1 MSDQFN
7 YKLVTPEKI
16 YLEGDAQMV
25 VLPGAEGDLGV
36 LPNHSNIITS
46 LRPGIIKVTN
56 SDQTQSLFVEE
67 GFIKFSNNE
76 LLVIAVGLDEEAA
89 LNNDFINDKI
99 EIGADDKK
107 LIDDLSKKVI
117 DDFISEY
124 EKLSSLSREAL
135 EPIIKSLIDKHKTN
149 FKGVGQPLRIAL
161 VGSRFG
167 PGIYDVILSLDKAEV
182 VKRLKQI

>member
-99 EIGADDKK
+99 ENYSSALDAADEAQKMKIQKK
-107 LIDDLSKKVI
+107 IDSL
-117 DDFISEY
+117 
-124 EKLSSLSREAL
+124 KLVL
-135 EPIIKSLIDKHKTN
+135 N
-149 FKGVGQPLRIAL
+149 
-161 VGSRFG
+161 
-167 PGIYDVILSLDKAEV
+167 
-182 VKRLKQI
+182 

>member
-99 EIGADDKK
+99 EDYSSTLDAADEAQKMKIQKK
-107 LIDDLSKKVI
+107 IDSL
-117 DDFISEY
+117 
-124 EKLSSLSREAL
+124 KLLL
-135 EPIIKSLIDKHKTN
+135 N
-149 FKGVGQPLRIAL
+149 
-161 VGSRFG
+161 
-167 PGIYDVILSLDKAEV
+167 
-182 VKRLKQI
+182 

>member
-16 YLEGDAQMV
+16 YLEGDAQIV

-56 SDQTQSLFVEE
+56 LDQTQSLFVEG

-89 LNNDFINDKI
+89 LNNDFINNKI
-99 EIGADDKK
+99 ENYSSALDAADEAQKMKIQKK
-107 LIDDLSKKVI
+107 IDSL
-117 DDFISEY
+117 
-124 EKLSSLSREAL
+124 KLLL
-135 EPIIKSLIDKHKTN
+135 N
-149 FKGVGQPLRIAL
+149 
-161 VGSRFG
+161 
-167 PGIYDVILSLDKAEV
+167 
-182 VKRLKQI
+182 

>member
-99 EIGADDKK
+99 EN
-107 LIDDLSKKVI
+107 
-117 DDFISEY
+117 Y
-124 EKLSSLSREAL
+124 SLAL
-135 EPIIKSLIDKHKTN
+135 ETADETQKMKIQKKIDSLKLLLN
-149 FKGVGQPLRIAL
+149 
-161 VGSRFG
+161 
-167 PGIYDVILSLDKAEV
+167 
-182 VKRLKQI
+182 

>member
-1 MSDQFN
+1 MSDLFN

-76 LLVIAVGLDEEAA
+76 LLVIAVGLDEEAV

-99 EIGADDKK
+99 EN
-107 LIDDLSKKVI
+107 
-117 DDFISEY
+117 Y
-124 EKLSSLSREAL
+124 SSAL
-135 EPIIKSLIDKHKTN
+135 ETADETQKMKIQKKIDSLKLLLN
-149 FKGVGQPLRIAL
+149 
-161 VGSRFG
+161 
-167 PGIYDVILSLDKAEV
+167 
-182 VKRLKQI
+182 

>member
-76 LLVIAVGLDEEAA
+76 LLVIAVGLDEEAV

-99 EIGADDKK
+99 EIYSSALDAADEAQKMKIQKK
-107 LIDDLSKKVI
+107 IDSL
-117 DDFISEY
+117 
-124 EKLSSLSREAL
+124 KLLL
-135 EPIIKSLIDKHKTN
+135 N
-149 FKGVGQPLRIAL
+149 
-161 VGSRFG
+161 
-167 PGIYDVILSLDKAEV
+167 
-182 VKRLKQI
+182 

>member
-1 MSDQFN
+1 MSEEFLKTQIISPDNQ
-7 YKLVTPEKI
+7 I
-16 YLEGDAQMV
+16 YDGNTEMV

-99 EIGADDKK
+99 ENYSSALDAADEAQKMKIQKK
-107 LIDDLSKKVI
+107 IDSL
-117 DDFISEY
+117 
-124 EKLSSLSREAL
+124 KLLL
-135 EPIIKSLIDKHKTN
+135 N
-149 FKGVGQPLRIAL
+149 
-161 VGSRFG
+161 
-167 PGIYDVILSLDKAEV
+167 
-182 VKRLKQI
+182 

>member
-99 EIGADDKK
+99 EN
-107 LIDDLSKKVI
+107 
-117 DDFISEY
+117 Y
-124 EKLSSLSREAL
+124 SSAL
-135 EPIIKSLIDKHKTN
+135 ETADETQNMKIQKKIDSFKLLFYLLSILLISLN
-149 FKGVGQPLRIAL
+149 LL
-161 VGSRFG
+161 V
-167 PGIYDVILSLDKAEV
+167 
-182 VKRLKQI
+182 

>member
-56 SDQTQSLFVEE
+56 SDETQSLFVEE

-76 LLVIAVGLDEEAA
+76 LLIIAVGLDEEAA

-99 EIGADDKK
+99 EN
-107 LIDDLSKKVI
+107 
-117 DDFISEY
+117 Y
-124 EKLSSLSREAL
+124 SSAL
-135 EPIIKSLIDKHKTN
+135 ETADETQKMKIQKKIDSLKLLLN
-149 FKGVGQPLRIAL
+149 
-161 VGSRFG
+161 
-167 PGIYDVILSLDKAEV
+167 
-182 VKRLKQI
+182 

>member
-16 YLEGDAQMV
+16 YHEGDAQMV

-99 EIGADDKK
+99 EN
-107 LIDDLSKKVI
+107 
-117 DDFISEY
+117 Y
-124 EKLSSLSREAL
+124 SSAL
-135 EPIIKSLIDKHKTN
+135 ETADETQKMKIQKKIDN
-149 FKGVGQPLRIAL
+149 FKLL
-161 VGSRFG
+161 
-167 PGIYDVILSLDKAEV
+167 LN
-182 VKRLKQI
+182 

>member
-46 LRPGIIKVTN
+46 LRPGIIKVSN

-99 EIGADDKK
+99 ENYSSALDAADETQKMKIQKK
-107 LIDDLSKKVI
+107 IDSL
-117 DDFISEY
+117 
-124 EKLSSLSREAL
+124 KLLL
-135 EPIIKSLIDKHKTN
+135 N
-149 FKGVGQPLRIAL
+149 
-161 VGSRFG
+161 
-167 PGIYDVILSLDKAEV
+167 
-182 VKRLKQI
+182 

>member
-99 EIGADDKK
+99 EI
-107 LIDDLSKKVI
+107 
-117 DDFISEY
+117 Y
-124 EKLSSLSREAL
+124 SSAL
-135 EPIIKSLIDKHKTN
+135 ETADETQKMKIQKKIDSLKLLLN
-149 FKGVGQPLRIAL
+149 
-161 VGSRFG
+161 
-167 PGIYDVILSLDKAEV
+167 
-182 VKRLKQI
+182 

>member
-7 YKLVTPEKI
+7 FKLVTPEKI

-76 LLVIAVGLDEEAA
+76 LLVIAVGLDEEAV

-99 EIGADDKK
+99 ENYSSALDAADEAQKMKIQKK
-107 LIDDLSKKVI
+107 IDSL
-117 DDFISEY
+117 
-124 EKLSSLSREAL
+124 KLLL
-135 EPIIKSLIDKHKTN
+135 N
-149 FKGVGQPLRIAL
+149 
-161 VGSRFG
+161 
-167 PGIYDVILSLDKAEV
+167 
-182 VKRLKQI
+182 

>member
-46 LRPGIIKVTN
+46 LIPGIIKVTN

-99 EIGADDKK
+99 ENFSSALDAADEAQKMKIQKK
-107 LIDDLSKKVI
+107 IDSL
-117 DDFISEY
+117 
-124 EKLSSLSREAL
+124 KLLL
-135 EPIIKSLIDKHKTN
+135 N
-149 FKGVGQPLRIAL
+149 
-161 VGSRFG
+161 
-167 PGIYDVILSLDKAEV
+167 
-182 VKRLKQI
+182 

>member
-76 LLVIAVGLDEEAA
+76 LLVITVGLDEEAA
-89 LNNDFINDKI
+89 LNNDFINNKI
-99 EIGADDKK
+99 ENYSSALDAADEAQKMKIQKK
-107 LIDDLSKKVI
+107 IDSL
-117 DDFISEY
+117 
-124 EKLSSLSREAL
+124 KLLL
-135 EPIIKSLIDKHKTN
+135 N
-149 FKGVGQPLRIAL
+149 
-161 VGSRFG
+161 
-167 PGIYDVILSLDKAEV
+167 
-182 VKRLKQI
+182 

>member
-76 LLVIAVGLDEEAA
+76 LLVIAVGLNEEAA
-89 LNNDFINDKI
+89 LNDDFINDKI
-99 EIGADDKK
+99 ENYSSALDAADEAQKMKIQRKIDSLK
-107 LIDDLSKKVI
+107 LL
-117 DDFISEY
+117 
-124 EKLSSLSREAL
+124 L
-135 EPIIKSLIDKHKTN
+135 N
-149 FKGVGQPLRIAL
+149 
-161 VGSRFG
+161 
-167 PGIYDVILSLDKAEV
+167 
-182 VKRLKQI
+182 

>member
-76 LLVIAVGLDEEAA
+76 LLVIAVGLDEEAV

-99 EIGADDKK
+99 ENYSSAIDAADEAQKMKIQKK
-107 LIDDLSKKVI
+107 IDSL
-117 DDFISEY
+117 
-124 EKLSSLSREAL
+124 KLLL
-135 EPIIKSLIDKHKTN
+135 N
-149 FKGVGQPLRIAL
+149 
-161 VGSRFG
+161 
-167 PGIYDVILSLDKAEV
+167 
-182 VKRLKQI
+182 

>member
-46 LRPGIIKVTN
+46 LRPGIIKVSN

-99 EIGADDKK
+99 ENYSSALNAADETQKMKIQKK
-107 LIDDLSKKVI
+107 IDSL
-117 DDFISEY
+117 
-124 EKLSSLSREAL
+124 KLLL
-135 EPIIKSLIDKHKTN
+135 N
-149 FKGVGQPLRIAL
+149 
-161 VGSRFG
+161 
-167 PGIYDVILSLDKAEV
+167 
-182 VKRLKQI
+182 

>member
-56 SDQTQSLFVEE
+56 SDQIQSLFVEE

-99 EIGADDKK
+99 EN
-107 LIDDLSKKVI
+107 
-117 DDFISEY
+117 Y
-124 EKLSSLSREAL
+124 SSAL
-135 EPIIKSLIDKHKTN
+135 ETADETQKMKIQKKIDSLKPVSYTHLTLPTN
-149 FKGVGQPLRIAL
+149 R
-161 VGSRFG
+161 
-167 PGIYDVILSLDKAEV
+167 EV
-182 VKRLKQI
+182 

>member
-46 LRPGIIKVTN
+46 LRPGIVKVTN

-89 LNNDFINDKI
+89 LNNDFINNKI
-99 EIGADDKK
+99 ENYSSALDAADETQKMKIQKK
-107 LIDDLSKKVI
+107 IDSL
-117 DDFISEY
+117 
-124 EKLSSLSREAL
+124 KLLL
-135 EPIIKSLIDKHKTN
+135 N
-149 FKGVGQPLRIAL
+149 
-161 VGSRFG
+161 
-167 PGIYDVILSLDKAEV
+167 
-182 VKRLKQI
+182 

>member
-46 LRPGIIKVTN
+46 LRPGVIKVTN

-99 EIGADDKK
+99 ENYSSALDAADETQKMRIQKK
-107 LIDDLSKKVI
+107 IDSL
-117 DDFISEY
+117 
-124 EKLSSLSREAL
+124 KLLL
-135 EPIIKSLIDKHKTN
+135 N
-149 FKGVGQPLRIAL
+149 
-161 VGSRFG
+161 
-167 PGIYDVILSLDKAEV
+167 
-182 VKRLKQI
+182 

>member
-46 LRPGIIKVTN
+46 LRPGVIKVTN

-76 LLVIAVGLDEEAA
+76 LLVIAVGLNEEAA

-99 EIGADDKK
+99 ENYSSALDAADEAQKMKIQKK
-107 LIDDLSKKVI
+107 IDSL
-117 DDFISEY
+117 
-124 EKLSSLSREAL
+124 KLLL
-135 EPIIKSLIDKHKTN
+135 N
-149 FKGVGQPLRIAL
+149 
-161 VGSRFG
+161 
-167 PGIYDVILSLDKAEV
+167 
-182 VKRLKQI
+182 

>member
-89 LNNDFINDKI
+89 LNNDFIYDKI
-99 EIGADDKK
+99 ENYSSALDAADETQKMKIQKK
-107 LIDDLSKKVI
+107 IDSL
-117 DDFISEY
+117 
-124 EKLSSLSREAL
+124 KLLL
-135 EPIIKSLIDKHKTN
+135 N
-149 FKGVGQPLRIAL
+149 
-161 VGSRFG
+161 
-167 PGIYDVILSLDKAEV
+167 
-182 VKRLKQI
+182 

>member
-1 MSDQFN
+1 MSDLFN

-16 YLEGDAQMV
+16 YLEGDAQMI

-89 LNNDFINDKI
+89 LNNDFINGKI
-99 EIGADDKK
+99 ENYSSALDAADEAQKMKIQKK
-107 LIDDLSKKVI
+107 IDSL
-117 DDFISEY
+117 
-124 EKLSSLSREAL
+124 KLLL
-135 EPIIKSLIDKHKTN
+135 N
-149 FKGVGQPLRIAL
+149 
-161 VGSRFG
+161 
-167 PGIYDVILSLDKAEV
+167 
-182 VKRLKQI
+182 

>member
-89 LNNDFINDKI
+89 LNNDFINNKI
-99 EIGADDKK
+99 ENYSSALDAADETQKMKIQKK
-107 LIDDLSKKVI
+107 FDSL
-117 DDFISEY
+117 
-124 EKLSSLSREAL
+124 KLLL
-135 EPIIKSLIDKHKTN
+135 N
-149 FKGVGQPLRIAL
+149 
-161 VGSRFG
+161 
-167 PGIYDVILSLDKAEV
+167 
-182 VKRLKQI
+182 

>member
-99 EIGADDKK
+99 EN
-107 LIDDLSKKVI
+107 
-117 DDFISEY
+117 Y
-124 EKLSSLSREAL
+124 SSAL
-135 EPIIKSLIDKHKTN
+135 ETADESQKMKIQKKIDSLKLLLN
-149 FKGVGQPLRIAL
+149 
-161 VGSRFG
+161 
-167 PGIYDVILSLDKAEV
+167 
-182 VKRLKQI
+182 

>member
-99 EIGADDKK
+99 EN
-107 LIDDLSKKVI
+107 
-117 DDFISEY
+117 Y
-124 EKLSSLSREAL
+124 SSAL
-135 EPIIKSLIDKHKTN
+135 ETVDESQKMKIQKKIDSLKLLLN
-149 FKGVGQPLRIAL
+149 
-161 VGSRFG
+161 
-167 PGIYDVILSLDKAEV
+167 
-182 VKRLKQI
+182 

>member
-76 LLVIAVGLDEEAA
+76 LLVIAVGLDEETA

-99 EIGADDKK
+99 ENYSLALDAADETQKMKIQKK
-107 LIDDLSKKVI
+107 IDSL
-117 DDFISEY
+117 
-124 EKLSSLSREAL
+124 KLLL
-135 EPIIKSLIDKHKTN
+135 N
-149 FKGVGQPLRIAL
+149 
-161 VGSRFG
+161 
-167 PGIYDVILSLDKAEV
+167 
-182 VKRLKQI
+182 

>member
-76 LLVIAVGLDEEAA
+76 LLVIAVGLEEEAA
-89 LNNDFINDKI
+89 LNNDSISGKI
-99 EIGADDKK
+99 ENYSSALDAADEAQKMKIQKK
-107 LIDDLSKKVI
+107 IDSL
-117 DDFISEY
+117 
-124 EKLSSLSREAL
+124 KLLL
-135 EPIIKSLIDKHKTN
+135 N
-149 FKGVGQPLRIAL
+149 
-161 VGSRFG
+161 
-167 PGIYDVILSLDKAEV
+167 
-182 VKRLKQI
+182 

>member
-99 EIGADDKK
+99 ENYSSALNAADEAQKMKIQKK
-107 LIDDLSKKVI
+107 IDSL
-117 DDFISEY
+117 
-124 EKLSSLSREAL
+124 KLLL
-135 EPIIKSLIDKHKTN
+135 N
-149 FKGVGQPLRIAL
+149 
-161 VGSRFG
+161 
-167 PGIYDVILSLDKAEV
+167 
-182 VKRLKQI
+182 

>member
-7 YKLVTPEKI
+7 YKFVTPEKI

-99 EIGADDKK
+99 ENYSSALDAADEAKK
-107 LIDDLSKKVI
+107 IKIQKKIDSL
-117 DDFISEY
+117 
-124 EKLSSLSREAL
+124 KLLL
-135 EPIIKSLIDKHKTN
+135 N
-149 FKGVGQPLRIAL
+149 
-161 VGSRFG
+161 
-167 PGIYDVILSLDKAEV
+167 
-182 VKRLKQI
+182 

>member
-89 LNNDFINDKI
+89 LNNDFINNKI
-99 EIGADDKK
+99 ENYSLAIETADENQKMKIQKK
-107 LIDDLSKKVI
+107 IDSL
-117 DDFISEY
+117 
-124 EKLSSLSREAL
+124 KLLL
-135 EPIIKSLIDKHKTN
+135 N
-149 FKGVGQPLRIAL
+149 
-161 VGSRFG
+161 
-167 PGIYDVILSLDKAEV
+167 
-182 VKRLKQI
+182 

>member
-46 LRPGIIKVTN
+46 LRPGIIQVTN

-99 EIGADDKK
+99 ENYSSALDAADEAQKMKIQKK
-107 LIDDLSKKVI
+107 IDSL
-117 DDFISEY
+117 
-124 EKLSSLSREAL
+124 KLLL
-135 EPIIKSLIDKHKTN
+135 N
-149 FKGVGQPLRIAL
+149 
-161 VGSRFG
+161 
-167 PGIYDVILSLDKAEV
+167 
-182 VKRLKQI
+182 

>member
-89 LNNDFINDKI
+89 LSNDFINDKI
-99 EIGADDKK
+99 ENYSSALDAADEAQKMKIQKK
-107 LIDDLSKKVI
+107 IDSL
-117 DDFISEY
+117 
-124 EKLSSLSREAL
+124 KLLL
-135 EPIIKSLIDKHKTN
+135 N
-149 FKGVGQPLRIAL
+149 
-161 VGSRFG
+161 
-167 PGIYDVILSLDKAEV
+167 
-182 VKRLKQI
+182 

>member
-99 EIGADDKK
+99 EKYSSALDAADEAQKMKIQKK
-107 LIDDLSKKVI
+107 IDSL
-117 DDFISEY
+117 
-124 EKLSSLSREAL
+124 KLLL
-135 EPIIKSLIDKHKTN
+135 N
-149 FKGVGQPLRIAL
+149 
-161 VGSRFG
+161 
-167 PGIYDVILSLDKAEV
+167 
-182 VKRLKQI
+182 

>member
-16 YLEGDAQMV
+16 CLKGNAQMV

-56 SDQTQSLFVEE
+56 LDQTQSLFVEE

-99 EIGADDKK
+99 ENYSSALDAADEAQKMKIQKK
-107 LIDDLSKKVI
+107 IDSL
-117 DDFISEY
+117 
-124 EKLSSLSREAL
+124 KLLL
-135 EPIIKSLIDKHKTN
+135 N
-149 FKGVGQPLRIAL
+149 
-161 VGSRFG
+161 
-167 PGIYDVILSLDKAEV
+167 
-182 VKRLKQI
+182 

>member
-76 LLVIAVGLDEEAA
+76 LLVIALGLDEEAA
-89 LNNDFINDKI
+89 INNDFINDKI
-99 EIGADDKK
+99 ENYSSALDAADEAQKLKIQKK
-107 LIDDLSKKVI
+107 IDSL
-117 DDFISEY
+117 
-124 EKLSSLSREAL
+124 KLLL
-135 EPIIKSLIDKHKTN
+135 N
-149 FKGVGQPLRIAL
+149 
-161 VGSRFG
+161 
-167 PGIYDVILSLDKAEV
+167 
-182 VKRLKQI
+182 

>member
-1 MSDQFN
+1 MPDQFN

-16 YLEGDAQMV
+16 YLEGVAQMV

-56 SDQTQSLFVEE
+56 SDQTKSLFVEE

-99 EIGADDKK
+99 EN
-107 LIDDLSKKVI
+107 
-117 DDFISEY
+117 Y
-124 EKLSSLSREAL
+124 SSAL
-135 EPIIKSLIDKHKTN
+135 ETADETQKMKIQKKIDSLKLLLN
-149 FKGVGQPLRIAL
+149 
-161 VGSRFG
+161 
-167 PGIYDVILSLDKAEV
+167 
-182 VKRLKQI
+182 